1 MLQTDQQ
8 FPGIDKNIDG
18 LVQNEYES
26 WDIYIG
32 PIAPKGFERNR

>member
-8 FPGIDKNIDG
+8 FPGIDNNKEG
-18 LVQNEYES
+18 LVQNEDGS

-32 PIAPKGFERNR
+32 PEAPAWI